1 MKVNSISSRSRRH
14 PARLAAATRIVR
26 VVRESH
32 ATGRESQIGDC
43 LPRSTPYAS
52 PLTNHYSPIT
62 HLLIGSAA
70 IRNAR
75 NSCAINTKYSS
86 NRYKFGCLR
95 ARCSR
100 FFHSTNHQP
109 HRATQPFLIAGAC
122 ATFAPAPLRAF
133 LIGTPFRL
141 KSDLTH
147 SQQTRKH
154 FLIGTIRPTLA
165 PAPLSTHHLS
175 LITHHC
181 FTQFRFAT
189 NRIRKIVALMKTK
202 EKPRSIRYKFPSCAI
217 GVPAAATQ
225 CRPVPGTRNFL
236 CFRRNRIA
244 ACLGVLAVLTCPA
257 ASGPIWF
264 AWLGMGA

>member
-1 MKVNSISSRSRRH
+1 MVHAAHVNRATARFILRS
-14 PARLAAATRIVR
+14 
-26 VVRESH
+26 
-32 ATGRESQIGDC
+32 
-43 LPRSTPYAS
+43 
-52 PLTNHYSPIT
+52 
-62 HLLIGSAA
+62 GSAA
-70 IRNAR
+70 SKDSSATPPSTRHFLIDSAKLLETELTPSVPSANA
-75 NSCAINTKYSS
+75 
-86 NRYKFGCLR
+86 
-95 ARCSR
+95 
-100 FFHSTNHQP
+100 
-109 HRATQPFLIAGAC
+109 FLIAGIC
-122 ATFAPAPLRAF
+122 PTFFSHALRPAL
-133 LIGTPFRL
+133 LIGTPIRL

>member
-43 LPRSTPYAS
+43 LPRSTPCAS
-52 PLTNHYSPIT
+52 PLTNHYAPIT
-62 HLLIGSAA
+62 HLLIGCAA

-109 HRATQPFLIAGAC
+109 HRATQPFLIAGVC

-154 FLIGTIRPTLA
+154 FLIGTIRSKFISVP
-165 PAPLSTHHLS
+165 PLTRCSS

-181 FTQFRFAT
+181 LTTFLFGT
-189 NRIRKIVALMKTK
+189 NQPHKIIILVSVPVKTK
-202 EKPRSIRYKFPSCAI
+202 EKRLSIRYKFALRAAGAANYPLPITTHPSLIPPTNHESRITTHGIIAL
-217 GVPAAATQ
+217 PNA
-225 CRPVPGTRNFL
+225 
-236 CFRRNRIA
+236 RRDSLI
-244 ACLGVLAVLTCPA
+244 P
-257 ASGPIWF
+257 SP
-264 AWLGMGA
+264 